1 MRQSTQ
7 VPQALPV
14 LMQEILK
21 RQHGVE
27 KLLNEFE
34 VLRANLERLKVRAD
48 TDPVAREQ
56 YDRLLAEMERGKYA
70 PALRQMRA
78 WTSELETYLKHLP
91 KLLASLS
98 VATPGT
104 PGAAPLV
111 APTVAPA
118 ADAAAPT
125 ARAGKAR
132 AKARRTFL

>member
-1 MRQSTQ
+1 
-7 VPQALPV
+7 
-14 LMQEILK
+14 MQEILK
-21 RQHGVE
+21 RQHGIE

-34 VLRANLERLKVRAD
+34 VLRVNLERLKTRAD

-56 YDRLLAEMERGKYA
+56 YDRLLAEMEHGKYA

-78 WTSELETYLKHLP
+78 WTNELEAYLKQLP

-111 APTVAPA
+111 APTVAPTVAPA
-118 ADAAAPT
+118 APADDIAAPT
-125 ARAGKAR
+125 ARAHKAR